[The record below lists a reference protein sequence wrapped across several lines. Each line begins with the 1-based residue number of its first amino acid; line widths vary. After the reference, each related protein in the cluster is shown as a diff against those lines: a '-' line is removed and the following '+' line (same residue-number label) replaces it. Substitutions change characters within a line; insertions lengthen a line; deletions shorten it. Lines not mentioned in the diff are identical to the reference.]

1 MDRCKLKAV
10 LADTL
15 ITEVWFVVFC
25 FIAGLTDYRSIW
37 AVVGMHLCMMSVAA
51 LTAYLSLTRYRGD
64 GIAWRF
70 LHLLATS
77 FCLSFLLT
85 GVYWLAVT
93 VCSSDSL
100 LDWLGGALF
109 HQLLLWFMM
118 GGMVW
123 AAIAIVP
130 CLLTAILLHY
140 WKNEDDAEAI
150 GQRKIS
156 TAKKIGI
163 GVILI
168 LASIV
173 AFSGLQYQFGK
184 GPSHYS
190 VEGVHL
196 EKDLQA
202 DSLQP
207 DSSHYRITYEATT
220 ANVIRGYHGTPWS
233 YGCADSVVEIR
244 FESRA
249 HKCLN
254 EFIKPDIEHLRHLL
268 QHDGRPGIAG
278 GNATVIA
285 LPKNCPQ
292 PRYVIVRFPGRE
304 IRDTLI
310 QYPIH

>member
-1 MDRCKLKAV
+1 MDRNKLKAV
-10 LADTL
+10 LAATL

-25 FIAGLTDYRSIW
+25 L
-37 AVVGMHLCMMSVAA
+37 VVGFNLKDALVAHLSVMLVAA
-51 LTAYLSLTRYRGD
+51 LTAYVSLIRYKGD
-64 GIAWRF
+64 CIVWRF
-70 LHLLATS
+70 LHLLAIS
-77 FCLSFLLT
+77 FVISFLLT
-85 GVYWLAVT
+85 GVYWMAKYIPT
-93 VCSSDSL
+93 SNSI
-100 LDWLGGALF
+100 LDWLGAVLF
-109 HQLLLWFMM
+109 NQLLLWPMM
-118 GGMVW
+118 GGMFW

-140 WKNEDDAEAI
+140 WKNEDDDEAV
-150 GQRKIS
+150 GQREIS
-156 TAKKIGI
+156 TAAKVGI
-163 GVILI
+163 VVILI
-168 LASIV
+168 LAGIL
-173 AFSGLQYQFGK
+173 AFSGLHYQFGK

-207 DSSHYRITYEATT
+207 DSSHYRITYEAMT

-278 GNATVIA
+278 GDATVIA
-285 LPKNCPQ
+285 MPKNWPQ
-292 PRYVIVRFPGRE
+292 PRYVIVRFPDRE

>member
-1 MDRCKLKAV
+1 MDRNKLKAV
-10 LADTL
+10 LAAL
-15 ITEVWFVVFC
+15 ITEACFVVFC
-25 FIAGLTDYRSIW
+25 L
-37 AVVGMHLCMMSVAA
+37 VVGFNLKDALVAHLSVMLVAA
-51 LTAYLSLTRYRGD
+51 LTAYVSLIRYKGD
-64 GIAWRF
+64 CIVWRF
-70 LHLLATS
+70 LHLLAIS
-77 FCLSFLLT
+77 FVISFLLT
-85 GVYWLAVT
+85 GVYWLAVLIPT
-93 VCSSDSL
+93 SNSA
-100 LDWLGGALF
+100 LDWLGDALF
-109 HQLLLWFMM
+109 HQLLLWPMM
-118 GGMVW
+118 GGMFW

-140 WKNEDDAEAI
+140 WKNEDDDEAV
-150 GQRKIS
+150 GQREIS
-156 TAKKIGI
+156 TAAKVGI
-163 GVILI
+163 VVILI
-168 LASIV
+168 LAGIL
-173 AFSGLQYQFGK
+173 AFSGLHYQFGK

-207 DSSHYRITYEATT
+207 DSSHYRITYEAMT

-268 QHDGRPGIAG
+268 QHDGRPGFAG
-278 GNATVIA
+278 GDATVIA

-292 PRYVIVRFPGRE
+292 PRYVIVRFPDRE

>member
-1 MDRCKLKAV
+1 MSMWKKV
-10 LADTL
+10 LAAAL
-15 ITEVWFVVFC
+15 ITEACFVVFC
-25 FIAGLTDYRSIW
+25 L
-37 AVVGMHLCMMSVAA
+37 VVGFNLKDALVAHLSVMLVAA
-51 LTAYLSLTRYRGD
+51 LTSYLSLTRYRGD

-70 LHLLATS
+70 LHLLAIS
-77 FCLSFLLT
+77 FVISFLLT
-85 GVYWLAVT
+85 GVYWLAVLIPT
-93 VCSSDSL
+93 SNSI
-100 LDWLGGALF
+100 LDWLGDALF
-109 HQLLLWFMM
+109 HQLLIWFMM

-140 WKNEDDAEAI
+140 WKNEDDDEAV

-156 TAKKIGI
+156 TIAKFGI
-163 GVILI
+163 VAVLI
-168 LASIV
+168 LAGIL

-207 DSSHYRITYEATT
+207 DSSHYRITYEAMT

-268 QHDGRPGIAG
+268 QHDGRAGIAG
-278 GNATVIA
+278 GDATVIA

-292 PRYVIVRFPGRE
+292 PRYVIVGFPDRE

>member
-10 LADTL
+10 LAATL
-15 ITEVWFVVFC
+15 ITEVCFVVFC
-25 FIAGLTDYRSIW
+25 L
-37 AVVGMHLCMMSVAA
+37 VVGFNLKDALVAHLSVMLVAA

-85 GVYWLAVT
+85 GVYWLAVLIPT
-93 VCSSDSL
+93 SNSA
-100 LDWLGGALF
+100 LDWLGDALF
-109 HQLLLWFMM
+109 HQLLIWFMM

-140 WKNEDDAEAI
+140 WKNEDDDEAV
-150 GQRKIS
+150 GQREIS
-156 TAKKIGI
+156 TAAKVGI
-163 GVILI
+163 VVILI
-168 LASIV
+168 LAGIL

-184 GPSHYS
+184 GPSHYR

-207 DSSHYRITYEATT
+207 DSSHYRITYEAMT

-249 HKCLN
+249 QKCLN

-268 QHDGRPGIAG
+268 QHDGRPGFAG
-278 GNATVIA
+278 GDATVIA

-292 PRYVIVRFPGRE
+292 PRYVIVRFPDRE

-310 QYPIH
+310 Q

>member
-1 MDRCKLKAV
+1 MDRNKLKAV
-10 LADTL
+10 LAAL
-15 ITEVWFVVFC
+15 ITEVCAVVVWFVMGFE
-25 FIAGLTDYRSIW
+25 FKTWSTLMAHLT
-37 AVVGMHLCMMSVAA
+37 LMSVAA
-51 LTAYLSLTRYRGD
+51 LTAYVSLIRYRGD
-64 GIAWRF
+64 CIVWRF
-70 LHLLATS
+70 LHLLAIS
-77 FCLSFLLT
+77 FVISFLLT
-85 GVYWLAVT
+85 GVYWLAVLIPT
-93 VCSSDSL
+93 SNSI

-109 HQLLLWFMM
+109 HQLLLWFVM
-118 GGMVW
+118 GGMFW

-140 WKNEDDAEAI
+140 WKEDDEAV
-150 GQRKIS
+150 GQRKMS
-156 TAKKIGI
+156 TAKKVGI
-163 GVILI
+163 VIILI
-168 LASIV
+168 LACIL

-233 YGCADSVVEIR
+233 HGCADSVVEIR

-254 EFIKPDIEHLRHLL
+254 EFITPDIEHLRHLL

-278 GNATVIA
+278 GDATVIA

-292 PRYVIVRFPGRE
+292 PRYVIVGFPDRE

>member
-1 MDRCKLKAV
+1 MDRNKLKAV
-10 LADTL
+10 LAATL
-15 ITEVWFVVFC
+15 ITEACFVVFC
-25 FIAGLTDYRSIW
+25 L
-37 AVVGMHLCMMSVAA
+37 VVGFNLKDALVAHLSVMLVAA
-51 LTAYLSLTRYRGD
+51 LTAYVSLIRYKGD
-64 GIAWRF
+64 CIVWRF
-70 LHLLATS
+70 LHLLAIS
-77 FCLSFLLT
+77 FVISYLLT
-85 GVYWLAVT
+85 GVYWLAVLIPT
-93 VCSSDSL
+93 SNSA
-100 LDWLGGALF
+100 LDWLGDALF
-109 HQLLLWFMM
+109 HQLLLWPMM
-118 GGMVW
+118 GGMFW

-140 WKNEDDAEAI
+140 WKNEDDDEAV
-150 GQRKIS
+150 GQREIS
-156 TAKKIGI
+156 TAAKVGI
-163 GVILI
+163 VVILI
-168 LASIV
+168 LAGIL
-173 AFSGLQYQFGK
+173 AFSGLHYQFGK

-207 DSSHYRITYEATT
+207 DSSHYRITYEAMT

-254 EFIKPDIEHLRHLL
+254 EFITPDIEHLRHLL
-268 QHDGRPGIAG
+268 QHDGRPGFAG
-278 GNATVIA
+278 GDATVIA

-292 PRYVIVRFPGRE
+292 PRYVIVRFPDRE

-310 QYPIH
+310 Q

>member
-1 MDRCKLKAV
+1 MAV
-10 LADTL
+10 L
-15 ITEVWFVVFC
+15 IP
-25 FIAGLTDYRSIW
+25 
-37 AVVGMHLCMMSVAA
+37 
-51 LTAYLSLTRYRGD
+51 
-64 GIAWRF
+64 
-70 LHLLATS
+70 TS
-77 FCLSFLLT
+77 NS
-85 GVYWLAVT
+85 A
-93 VCSSDSL
+93 
-100 LDWLGGALF
+100 LDWLGDALF
-109 HQLLLWFMM
+109 HQLLIWFMM

-140 WKNEDDAEAI
+140 WKNEDDDEAV
-150 GQRKIS
+150 GQREIS
-156 TAKKIGI
+156 TAAKVGI
-163 GVILI
+163 VVILI
-168 LASIV
+168 LAGIL

-254 EFIKPDIEHLRHLL
+254 EFITPDIEHLRHLL

-278 GNATVIA
+278 GDATVIA

-292 PRYVIVRFPGRE
+292 PRYVIVRFPDRE

>member
-1 MDRCKLKAV
+1 MSMWKKV
-10 LADTL
+10 LAAAL
-15 ITEVWFVVFC
+15 ITEVCFVVFC
-25 FIAGLTDYRSIW
+25 LVAGFNLKD
-37 AVVGMHLCMMSVAA
+37 ALVAHLSVMLVAA
-51 LTAYLSLTRYRGD
+51 LTAYVSLTRYRGD

-70 LHLLATS
+70 LHLLAIS
-77 FCLSFLLT
+77 FVISFLLT
-85 GVYWLAVT
+85 GVYWLAVLIPT
-93 VCSSDSL
+93 SNSA
-100 LDWLGGALF
+100 LDWLGDALF
-109 HQLLLWFMM
+109 HQLLIWFMM

-140 WKNEDDAEAI
+140 WKNEDDDEAV
-150 GQRKIS
+150 GQREIS
-156 TAKKIGI
+156 TAAKVGI
-163 GVILI
+163 VVILI
-168 LASIV
+168 LAGIL

-184 GPSHYS
+184 GPSHYR

-207 DSSHYRITYEATT
+207 DSSHYRITYEAMT

-249 HKCLN
+249 QKCLN

-268 QHDGRPGIAG
+268 QHDGRPGFAG
-278 GNATVIA
+278 GDATVIA

-292 PRYVIVRFPGRE
+292 PRYVIVRFPDRE

-310 QYPIH
+310 Q

>member
-1 MDRCKLKAV
+1 MDRNKLKAV
-10 LADTL
+10 LAATL

-25 FIAGLTDYRSIW
+25 L
-37 AVVGMHLCMMSVAA
+37 VVGFNLKDALVAHLSVMLVAA
-51 LTAYLSLTRYRGD
+51 LTAYVSLIRYKGD
-64 GIAWRF
+64 CIVWRF
-70 LHLLATS
+70 LHLLAIS
-77 FCLSFLLT
+77 FVM
-85 GVYWLAVT
+85 G
-93 VCSSDSL
+93 D
-100 LDWLGGALF
+100 ALF
-109 HQLLLWFMM
+109 HQLLLWPMM
-118 GGMVW
+118 GGMFW

-140 WKNEDDAEAI
+140 WKNEDDDEAV
-150 GQRKIS
+150 GQREIS
-156 TAKKIGI
+156 TAAKVGI
-163 GVILI
+163 VVILI
-168 LASIV
+168 LAGIL
-173 AFSGLQYQFGK
+173 AFSGLHYQFGK

-207 DSSHYRITYEATT
+207 DSSHYRITYEAMT

-268 QHDGRPGIAG
+268 QHDGRPGFAG
-278 GNATVIA
+278 GDATVIA

-292 PRYVIVRFPGRE
+292 PRYVIVRFPDRE

-310 QYPIH
+310 Q

>member
-10 LADTL
+10 LAATL

-25 FIAGLTDYRSIW
+25 FIVGLTDYRSIW
-37 AVVGMHLCMMSVAA
+37 AVVGMHLCVMSVAA
-51 LTAYLSLTRYRGD
+51 LTAYLSLTRYRGNS
-64 GIAWRF
+64 IVWRF
-70 LHLLATS
+70 LHLLAIS
-77 FCLSFLLT
+77 FVISFLLT

-93 VCSSDSL
+93 VCSSDSI

-109 HQLLLWFMM
+109 HQLLLWPMM
-118 GGMVW
+118 GGMFW

-140 WKNEDDAEAI
+140 WKEDDAEAI

-156 TAKKIGI
+156 TIAKFGI
-163 GVILI
+163 VAVLI
-168 LASIV
+168 LAGIL

-233 YGCADSVVEIR
+233 HGCADSVVEIR

-268 QHDGRPGIAG
+268 QHGGRAG
-278 GNATVIA
+278 FAGEDATVIA

-292 PRYVIVRFPGRE
+292 PRYVIVRFPDRE